1 MLISQA
7 LNEKIN
13 EQIGYEFAA
22 SIQYTAIASHF
33 DAESL
38 PFFARHFYKQAAEE
52 HASKFQPSPNP
63 SPDSPLPRMP

>member
-7 LNEKIN
+7 LNDKIN

-38 PFFARHFYKQAAEE
+38 PFWRSTFTNRQTRRMNTPRSSLNFY
-52 HASKFQPSPNP
+52 
-63 SPDSPLPRMP
+63 